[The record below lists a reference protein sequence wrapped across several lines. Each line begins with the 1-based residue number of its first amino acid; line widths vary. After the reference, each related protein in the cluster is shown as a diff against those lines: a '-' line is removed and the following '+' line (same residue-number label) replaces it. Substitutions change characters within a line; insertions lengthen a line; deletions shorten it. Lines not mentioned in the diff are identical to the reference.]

1 MPSPSTLVSVIL
13 PRRLSTASALLLRSR
28 VAALHTPAAAAAT
41 KTAMV
46 TARYASSTRT
56 LTARRP
62 FASGSSGSSPPPPPE
77 QESPDGVAP
86 WVIALGVGALAAAGY
101 FFYFRDADTDQG
113 SCTNFDLPPAAH
125 KKPVRGHLGLEPLS
139 KDTTVV
145 FVLGGPGAGKGTQ
158 CANLVRDFGFIHLSA
173 GDLLREERQRPGS
186 PYGELI
192 NTIIKEGQIVPME
205 ITISLLHKAMKESGA
220 TRFLIDGFPRAVDQS
235 DKFEEE
241 VCEGKLVL
249 YFECP
254 EEELLKRLL
263 KRGETSGRVDDNI
276 ESIKK
281 RFAVFKSTSYP
292 VIEAFEKR
300 GKVAKV
306 AC

>member
-1 MPSPSTLVSVIL
+1 MASPSTLASVIVPHRL
-13 PRRLSTASALLLRSR
+13 PTASALLLRSR
-28 VAALHTPAAAAAT
+28 AAALHIPTAAAAAAAVTAT
-41 KTAMV
+41 KTATSAM
-46 TARYASSTRT
+46 RYASSTRT

-62 FASGSSGSSPPPPPE
+62 FASGSNGSSPPPPPE

-86 WVIALGVGALAAAGY
+86 WAIALGVGALAAAGY
-101 FFYFRDADTDQG
+101 FFYFRDANTDQ
-113 SCTNFDLPPAAH
+113 AH
-125 KKPVRGHLGLEPLS
+125 NKPTKGHLGLEPLS